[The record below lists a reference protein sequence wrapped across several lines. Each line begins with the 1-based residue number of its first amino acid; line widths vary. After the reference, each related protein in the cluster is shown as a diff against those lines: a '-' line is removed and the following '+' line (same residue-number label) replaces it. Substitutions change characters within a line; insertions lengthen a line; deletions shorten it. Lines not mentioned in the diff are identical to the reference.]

1 MSSFLI
7 QYLYIQEDLFSNN
20 SRIWILVK
28 VTVVT
33 RLNDSSSVLNI
44 DNFGRSLVNNYFNR
58 ILDNV
63 KEEVL

>member
-20 SRIWILVK
+20 SRICILVK

-44 DNFGRSLVNNYFNR
+44 DNFGRSLVNNYNNR

>member
-7 QYLYIQEDLFSNN
+7 QYLYIQEDLLSNN
-20 SRIWILVK
+20 SWLQIPVK
-28 VTVVT
+28 ATVLT

-44 DNFGRSLVNNYFNR
+44 DNFGRSLVNNYNNR

>member
-44 DNFGRSLVNNYFNR
+44 DNFGRSLVNKNFNR

>member
-44 DNFGRSLVNNYFNR
+44 DNFGRSLVNKYNNR

>member
-44 DNFGRSLVNNYFNR
+44 DNFGRSLVNKYFNR

>member
-33 RLNDSSSVLNI
+33 ILNDSSSVLNI